1 MTAKQSAVESE
12 GHIQTSAEEGMEL
25 FWFLREIF

>member
-12 GHIQTSAEEGMEL
+12 GHIQTSAEEGDGAVL
-25 FWFLREIF
+25 VSTEIF